1 MAPGDRL
8 IPRLHRVI
16 LVRHA
21 HSRVD
26 PARAPREWGLT
37 EGGRAAAVRLA
48 ALALLDHAGG
58 FYAGPEP
65 KMIET
70 LAPAAAQRG
79 QTVVEEAGFGE
90 SASEGWLGE
99 AAFRE
104 TVQRFFARPGEPP
117 APGWEPAAA
126 AAARFERA
134 ARALVVA
141 RGQAS
146 PGTVAVASG
155 GRALTAYLAAQTG
168 LDAAAAF
175 AQWEALRM
183 PDVAVLELAPDAA
196 PRMVIPFGTL
206 TV

>member
-1 MAPGDRL
+1 MGFVRGRPGAAGRL
-8 IPRLHRVI
+8 
-16 LVRHA
+16 
-21 HSRVD
+21 
-26 PARAPREWGLT
+26 G
-37 EGGRAAAVRLA
+37 

-65 KMIET
+65 KMVET
-70 LAPAAAQRG
+70 LTPAAAQRG
-79 QTVVEEAGFGE
+79 QTVTEEAGFGE

-104 TVQRFFARPGEPP
+104 AVQRFFARPGEPP

-126 AAARFERA
+126 AAARFGTA
-134 ARALVVA
+134 ATARLAAHAVVVA
-141 RGQAS
+141 RGHAL
-146 PGTVAVASG
+146 PGTMAVASG
-155 GRALTAYLAAQTG
+155 GRALTAYLAAQMG

-183 PDVAVLELAPDAA
+183 PDVAVLELAPGEA

-206 TV
+206 TL